1 MENVSEKMTKEE
13 LLDLFSMYDLVELT
27 AMNTVL
33 NYAKNVDTVE
43 AQTVIRKVFDD
54 ADDEVIED
62 YGFLM
67 RHYTPSMSMINKKS
81 DFLTKREAKYL
92 LQFANDAKKY
102 FEDIKLSE
110 PNINVEHELLE
121 LYKITDSL
129 NSIATKNVIKLNLIK
144 KKSCI
149 VR

>member
-13 LLDLFSMYDLVELT
+13 LLDLFSKYDLVELT

-43 AQTVIRKVFDD
+43 AQTAIRKVFDD

-81 DFLTKREAKYL
+81 DLLTKKEAKYL
-92 LQFANDAKKY
+92 LELVDSANKY
-102 FEDIKLSE
+102 LESVELFEPDVY
-110 PNINVEHELLE
+110 VESDLLE
-121 LYKITDSL
+121 LDKVRDSL
-129 NSIATKNVIKLNLIK
+129 NSIILKESKTLKLSLK
-144 KKSCI
+144 
-149 VR
+149 

>member
-13 LLDLFSMYDLVELT
+13 LLDLFSKYDLVELT

-33 NYAKNVDTVE
+33 NYAKDVDTVE
-43 AQTVIRKVFDD
+43 AQTAIRKVFDD
-54 ADDEVIED
+54 ADDEVSED
-62 YGFLM
+62 YGLLM
-67 RHYTPSMSMINKKS
+67 RHYIPSMSMINKKS

-92 LQFANDAKKY
+92 LKFANDAKKY

-110 PNINVEHELLE
+110 PNIDIEHELLE

-144 KKSCI
+144 KK
-149 VR
+149 

>member
-1 MENVSEKMTKEE
+1 
-13 LLDLFSMYDLVELT
+13 
-27 AMNTVL
+27 MNTVL

-43 AQTVIRKVFDD
+43 AQTAIRKVFDD

-62 YGFLM
+62 YGLLM

-102 FEDIKLSE
+102 FEDIKLSK

-129 NSIATKNVIKLNLIK
+129 NSITTKNVIKLNLIK
-144 KKSCI
+144 KK
-149 VR
+149 

>member
-13 LLDLFSMYDLVELT
+13 LLDLFSKYDLVELT

-43 AQTVIRKVFDD
+43 AQTAIRKVFDD

-81 DFLTKREAKYL
+81 DLLTKKEAKYL
-92 LQFANDAKKY
+92 LELVDSANKY
-102 FEDIKLSE
+102 LESVELYE
-110 PNINVEHELLE
+110 PDVYVESDLLE
-121 LYKITDSL
+121 LDKVRDSL
-129 NSIATKNVIKLNLIK
+129 NSIILKESKTLRLSLK
-144 KKSCI
+144 
-149 VR
+149 

>member
-13 LLDLFSMYDLVELT
+13 LLDLFSKYDLVELT

-43 AQTVIRKVFDD
+43 AQTAIRKVFDD

-62 YGFLM
+62 YGFFM

-81 DFLTKREAKYL
+81 DLLTKKEAKYL
-92 LQFANDAKKY
+92 LELVDSANKY
-102 FEDIKLSE
+102 LESVELYE
-110 PNINVEHELLE
+110 PDVYVESDLLE
-121 LYKITDSL
+121 LDKVRDSL
-129 NSIATKNVIKLNLIK
+129 NSITTKNVIKLNLIK
-144 KKSCI
+144 KK
-149 VR
+149 

>member
-13 LLDLFSMYDLVELT
+13 LLDLFSKYDLVELT

-43 AQTVIRKVFDD
+43 AQTAIRKVFDD

-67 RHYTPSMSMINKKS
+67 RHYTPSMS
-81 DFLTKREAKYL
+81 
-92 LQFANDAKKY
+92 
-102 FEDIKLSE
+102 IK
-110 PNINVEHELLE
+110 NQIF
-121 LYKITDSL
+121 
-129 NSIATKNVIKLNLIK
+129 
-144 KKSCI
+144 
-149 VR
+149 

>member
-13 LLDLFSMYDLVELT
+13 LLDLFSKYDLVELI

-33 NYAKNVDTVE
+33 NYAKDVDTVE
-43 AQTVIRKVFDD
+43 AQTTIRKVFYD

-62 YGFLM
+62 YGLLM

-81 DFLTKREAKYL
+81 DLLTKKEAKYL
-92 LQFANDAKKY
+92 LELVDSANKY
-102 FEDIKLSE
+102 LESVELFEPDVY
-110 PNINVEHELLE
+110 VESDLLE
-121 LYKITDSL
+121 LDKVRDSL

-144 KKSCI
+144 KK
-149 VR
+149 

>member
-13 LLDLFSMYDLVELT
+13 LLDLFSKYDLVELT

-33 NYAKNVDTVE
+33 NYAKD
-43 AQTVIRKVFDD
+43 AIRKVFYD

-62 YGFLM
+62 YGLLM

-102 FEDIKLSE
+102 FEDIKLSK

-144 KKSCI
+144 KK
-149 VR
+149 